1 MTMLTKLTR
10 KSWHAAGLALLLSG
24 CHSPP
29 TRNASS
35 QAAHVPLGDA
45 VRRPMHTS
53 SAAAAIDPDHSK
65 VVLASAVVQK
75 VDADLAPVDADLGL
89 LAAESI
95 PAEAASEDQ
104 LPSQAVG
111 LTDAVATA
119 LFRNP
124 DLVAARGQEQVSIAA
139 LGVAE
144 TYPWNPFVQS
154 QLLPGTGGS
163 NPTQTNYYVW
173 FMQRM
178 ELAHQQQYRE
188 QAASAAL
195 NQVRWNIHQTELL
208 NIAQTARLYFT
219 AQYQFELY
227 QLADETALLNEKLL
241 GVVQRRYNAG
251 LANSAAVTTA
261 QVAARQSRRQ
271 AALADAT
278 YQAALLA
285 VAQQLNPSETVK
297 LSLRD
302 RLGDYRW
309 QAVRSLESSGGENA
323 PTPPS
328 VEALAADLVK
338 GRPDLMAARFG
349 MAMAGANARLA
360 DAARMPD
367 LQAGPI
373 LNAYPSGAETLG
385 VRFQMDL
392 PVWNTGQPLAN
403 QRHVEQNQQVLIYN
417 QLRVRATLEAQ
428 TAINRYER
436 ARLLVDESRVDLS
449 PFEKNPPED
458 LRKILEQFEAGQAD
472 VLAVFATQNSLLQDR
487 RTYLDLLNEVSQ
499 AAAGVVQATAMPLDR
514 LVTHDA
520 Q

>member
-1 MTMLTKLTR
+1 M
-10 KSWHAAGLALLLSG
+10 AA
-24 CHSPP
+24 P
-29 TRNASS
+29 
-35 QAAHVPLGDA
+35 D
-45 VRRPMHTS
+45 
-53 SAAAAIDPDHSK
+53 AAAAIEPNHSK

-75 VDADLAPVDADLGL
+75 VDADLGPMDADSGL
-89 LAAESI
+89 LAAESVA
-95 PAEAASEDQ
+95 AEAATEDQ
-104 LPSQAVG
+104 IPGQAMG

-251 LANSAAVTTA
+251 LATSAAVTTA

-271 AALADAT
+271 ASLANAT

-309 QAVRSLESSGGENA
+309 QAVRTLETSGSENETA
-323 PTPPS
+323 LANP
-328 VEALAADLVK
+328 EALAAELVK
-338 GRPDLMAARFG
+338 GRPDVMAARYG
-349 MAMAGANARLA
+349 IAMAGANARLA

-403 QRHVEQNQQVLIYN
+403 QRHVERNQQVLIFN

-436 ARLLVDESRVDLS
+436 ARLLVEESRVDLS
-449 PFEKNPPED
+449 PFEKNPPAD

-499 AAAGVVQATAMPLDR
+499 AAAGVVQATGVPLER
-514 LVTHDA
+514 LVTRDA